1 FTDYFFAENDVVKFN
16 FNVYEDEAKNNL
28 IKSNSFQTDIN
39 VKANYLTT
47 IKGNIL
53 TDGKGF
59 TVTVVDGFENIDN
72 NGNNTDPDYDVNVI
86 TSGVEL
92 LRALENGGNFVLGS
106 DINLSSGDFAAYEA
120 SKTRSTAGK
129 TTTINLNG
137 FTITFE
143 DGAKVEVPE
152 NNTLIIKDES
162 ENQEGKI
169 ETGNDAGIENKGNV
183 TIEGGNIDEGA
194 IENNGGDVEIKGGI
208 LEEGA
213 VDNNSGNVIITGN
226 NINDNVVEGDVTNYY
241 AGLVQAFADGGEY
254 TLGAN
259 IALEQPLALAQ
270 GKVLKLTINEG
281 VVLSIVDTSTNKNFE
296 LIKNQGTLTIEG
308 EGKIT
313 VEATNNRGWN
323 NYSAVIANTVGGTL
337 TVKGVTLE
345 HLGGTD
351 MAYGID
357 NLTNG
362 KGTSA
367 VATINE
373 GAIVKST
380 YRAIR
385 QFLNGVEANNSL
397 TVNAGAVVEGNNKS
411 IWMQDPNANA
421 NTGTLV
427 VNEGATL
434 NGDVYLY
441 VCAGST
447 EWPVSVSIAASAVN
461 GEVLTGNVPEGYNV
475 VEENG
480 VWTVVSDVAK
490 IGEVCYTSLAKAVE
504 AAQNGDTV
512 LFIADVEQEDGVII
526 TDKNITIDLNGNT
539 FTVSNGASTNNR
551 NFKVNGSSVVTI
563 KNGTMVA
570 AGNYSSGAYG
580 TLRTE
585 GTANVTLEGV
595 KLYNYRG
602 NGLNVKAL
610 SGTTVTINDTEIY
623 SQYGG
628 GIEAAGGII
637 ELTNVKVEQKGMYTA
652 PYNSMAISVNGGG
665 TVTVNSGTYST
676 ECITAEEANNQG
688 TSHGPWC
695 AGVLNSGGTLIIKG
709 GTFSNDNF
717 GENTLA
723 TYARGLLLADTG
735 ANIQIQGGTFNAV
748 KAIIDMTNNLG
759 DASRNPSATISGGVF
774 SADPRISG
782 LYASDLISIADGYKV
797 VEENGVWTVVRKP
810 VVAKIGEVGY
820 TSLAEAVAAVNDG
833 GTITLVADEVFTE
846 NNYYDNGGWKDG
858 LGYSGD
864 KSFTIDLNSKTIR
877 QDGALDDYLIWIKN
891 DGSKANTI
899 TLKNGTLDAGTTA
912 YCAFAT
918 ASSNKQKITINFENI
933 NLVGNNPNGAV
944 AKIRGGSELNVNAGT
959 VITGKNNYVGIEAVG
974 NNTVV
979 NIYDNVNIYQ
989 NGTGSNVGGILGASY
1004 NATMNIYGGYGKS
1017 AKCGIIVMS
1026 TGATINVSGG
1036 EWIANNDGTFATGNN
1051 AVLVSQN
1058 NRYESGWAC
1067 KSILNVTGGTFKGGY
1082 DCWGSGPGV
1091 EPDDAQINIKGGNFN
1106 STPANYVVAGY
1117 MGVEENGIWTVGKSQ
1132 ALADFEAA
1140 IAKGGEVT
1148 LAADITL
1155 LESVVIEGK
1164 KVVLDLNGKTVT
1176 APLFSAFE
1184 VKSGAELTI
1193 KNGKVVA
1200 YESTVRAIGG
1210 KAIIE
1215 SGEYTSTGTAADSPS
1230 TYRYS
1235 LDCREGGEL
1244 VVNGGTFKSNN
1255 GMINVGS
1262 TVTINGGKFENVVEK
1277 GITRHFAYVSAP
1289 ITINDG
1295 EFYGAANSSAG
1306 GCFFCGA
1313 AAGCDIQINGGKF
1326 ISLWTSGSVNRIF
1339 EYYYGGTINVTGG
1352 MFNTNGG
1359 IATFVTENTDE
1370 ATKAAYPYVAK

>member
-1 FTDYFFAENDVVKFN
+1 MKRFLALLALVLGVVSCQTEPEGLDVNVGEVDAIINVTIPEAETRAGGSNSALGVFDNGVLGTKDDNTTMRYILQVYYNGEASQERKVAYSDGKSVAFEVRLVPERNYQFVVWADVVTDGKNDTDNHYDTSDLENITLKGEWNAMDESRDAFTATELIENYSGASNINITLKRPFAKLRVVTTDIKNLTNLGIVPTTATVEYTTTHRVAFNAFEGKAADASESKTHSYTINPYSNETNTGAEYTLFTDYFFAENDVVKFN
-16 FNVYEDEAKNNL
+16 FKVYEDEAKTKL
-28 IKSNSFQTDIN
+28 IKENNFVTDIN
-39 VKANYLTT
+39 VKRNHLTT

-53 TDGKGF
+53 TDGKG
-59 TVTVVDGFENIDN
+59 VKVEIEDGFENGGGTN
-72 NGNNTDPDYDVNVI
+72 PDYEYATI
-86 TSGVEL
+86 TSAVEL
-92 LRALENGGNFVLGS
+92 LRAIGTSGNYIIMN
-106 DINLSSGDFAAYEA
+106 DISVTEADLLVASTLAA
-120 SKTRSTAGK
+120 TRSTTTT

-152 NNTLIIKDES
+152 NHTLIIKDES

-194 IENNGGDVEIKGGI
+194 IENNGGDVEIKGGN
-208 LEEGA
+208 LEVGA
-213 VDNNSGNVIITGN
+213 VENIVGDVIITGKD
-226 NINDNVVEGDVTNYY
+226 IDDNVVTGDVTNYY

-270 GKVLKLTINEG
+270 GKELKLTINEG
-281 VVLSIVDTSTNKNFE
+281 VVLSIVDTATNKNFE

-362 KGTSA
+362 KGTVA
-367 VATINE
+367 VTTIDGAT
-373 GAIVKST
+373 VKSP
-380 YRAIR
+380 YRAVR
-385 QFLNGVEANNSL
+385 QFLNGVEATNEL
-397 TVNAGAVVEGNNKS
+397 YVKAGTKLEGGNKS
-411 IWMQDPNANA
+411 IFFHDPSAKA
-421 NTGTLV
+421 NTGKLV
-427 VNEGATL
+427 VEEGAEL
-434 NGDVYLY
+434 YGGVYLF
-441 VCAGST
+441 VTEGST
-447 EWPVSVSIAASAVN
+447 EWPVKVSVAASAIKS
-461 GEVLTGNVPEGYNV
+461 GEVTYKNAPE
-475 VEENG
+475 
-480 VWTVVSDVAK
+480 
-490 IGEVCYTSLAKAVE
+490 
-504 AAQNGDTV
+504 
-512 LFIADVEQEDGVII
+512 
-526 TDKNITIDLNGNT
+526 
-539 FTVSNGASTNNR
+539 
-551 NFKVNGSSVVTI
+551 
-563 KNGTMVA
+563 
-570 AGNYSSGAYG
+570 
-580 TLRTE
+580 
-585 GTANVTLEGV
+585 
-595 KLYNYRG
+595 
-602 NGLNVKAL
+602 
-610 SGTTVTINDTEIY
+610 
-623 SQYGG
+623 
-628 GIEAAGGII
+628 
-637 ELTNVKVEQKGMYTA
+637 
-652 PYNSMAISVNGGG
+652 
-665 TVTVNSGTYST
+665 
-676 ECITAEEANNQG
+676 
-688 TSHGPWC
+688 
-695 AGVLNSGGTLIIKG
+695 
-709 GTFSNDNF
+709 
-717 GENTLA
+717 
-723 TYARGLLLADTG
+723 
-735 ANIQIQGGTFNAV
+735 
-748 KAIIDMTNNLG
+748 
-759 DASRNPSATISGGVF
+759 
-774 SADPRISG
+774 
-782 LYASDLISIADGYKV
+782 GYKV
-797 VEENGVWTVVRKP
+797 VEENGVWTVVND
-810 VVAKIGEVGY
+810 VAKIGEVRY
-820 TSLAEAVAAVNDG
+820 TSLAKAVAAVKDG
-833 GTITLVADEVFTE
+833 ETITLVADEVFTE

-877 QDGALDDYLIWIKN
+877 QDGALNDYLIWIKN

-912 YCAFAT
+912 YCALAT
-918 ASSNKQKITINFENI
+918 ASSNKQKITINLEDI
-933 NLVGNNPNGAV
+933 NLVGNNSNGAV
-944 AKIRGGSELNVNAGT
+944 AKIRGGAEMNVKSGT

-989 NGTGSNVGGILGASY
+989 NGTESYVGAIVGASY

-1036 EWIANNDGTFATGNN
+1036 EWIANNDGSVANDN
-1051 AVLVSQN
+1051 KAVLVSQN
-1058 NRYESGWAC
+1058 NRNETGWAC

-1082 DCWGSGPGV
+1082 NCYGVGPGV

-1106 STPANYVVAGY
+1106 SNPETYVVAGY
-1117 MGVEENGIWTVGKSQ
+1117 ESVEENGVWTVGKSQ

-1164 KVVLDLNGKTVT
+1164 KVVLDLNGKTVN

-1215 SGEYTSTGTAADSPS
+1215 SGEYTSTGTAVDSPS

-1255 GMINVGS
+1255 GMINVSS

-1277 GITRHFAYVSAP
+1277 ATTRHFAYVSAS

-1295 EFYGAANSSAG
+1295 EFYGKANSSAG

-1313 AAGCDIQINGGKF
+1313 AETCNIQVNGGKF
-1326 ISLWTSGSVNRIF
+1326 TSLWTSGSVNRIF
-1339 EYYYGGTINVTGG
+1339 ESYYGGTIDVTGG

-1370 ATKAAYPYVAK
+1370 ATKAAYPYKAK